1 MEKYNQKE
9 IESKWQDTWEKN
21 KQFESQMD
29 FSMPKKYIVP
39 MFPYPSGNIHMGH
52 MRNYTISD
60 VISRY
65 WRNKGYNVCH
75 PIGWDSFGMPA
86 ETAAITNNIHPM
98 DWTRKNINKMR
109 EQMKSMGIS
118 FDWSKE
124 ISTCEKDYWKW
135 EQKFFID
142 MWKTGF
148 IERKSGIVNWDPV
161 DESVIAN
168 EQVIN
173 GRGWRSGAIIEQKE
187 MVQYYFKT
195 TMFAEEMYN
204 DIEKIKEKWPEII
217 TKQQREWIGKSE
229 GHEVEF
235 SDSVVCF
242 TTKADT
248 IMDVKFIAVPMDS
261 GEERIIGNV
270 KHPIT
275 GDIIP
280 IYTCNYVIDGYGTGY
295 VMGVPN
301 DDKRDRDFARRHNI
315 EFSEEKN
322 IIDITNFDFIK
333 KKTNYKIKDWC
344 VSRQRYWG
352 TPIPMIHCPKCGVI
366 PNENTVEAPIDV
378 VFNGKGNPIKN
389 HPTWKNISCPK
400 CGSDAEKETD
410 TMDTFVQSSWYF
422 IRYISNFDGEKF
434 DSESIKYW
442 FPVDY
447 YIGGPEHAVSHMIY
461 SRFFWRVFK
470 KMGYIDSDIVDPFDT
485 VICQGMVKN
494 GGKKMSKSSG
504 NGVSPDE
511 IIEKWGADVSRMY
524 IMFAGPSDQDIEWSD
539 KNIIGSFRFINKFW
553 NGQYSIDKIEYKPT
567 EFDRF
572 AREQIVMMPDRIQ
585 RVYEKNYNFNTIV
598 AFAMTVYN
606 AISKTS
612 DPDIWRDGYKAIIDA
627 ISPICPHVC
636 DEIKSN
642 IFGSS
647 K

>member
-1 MEKYNQKE
+1 
-9 IESKWQDTWEKN
+9 
-21 KQFESQMD
+21 
-29 FSMPKKYIVP
+29 
-39 MFPYPSGNIHMGH
+39 
-52 MRNYTISD
+52 
-60 VISRY
+60 
-65 WRNKGYNVCH
+65 
-75 PIGWDSFGMPA
+75 
-86 ETAAITNNIHPM
+86 
-98 DWTRKNINKMR
+98 
-109 EQMKSMGIS
+109 
-118 FDWSKE
+118 
-124 ISTCEKDYWKW
+124 
-135 EQKFFID
+135 
-142 MWKTGF
+142 
-148 IERKSGIVNWDPV
+148 
-161 DESVIAN
+161 
-168 EQVIN
+168 
-173 GRGWRSGAIIEQKE
+173 
-187 MVQYYFKT
+187 
-195 TMFAEEMYN
+195 MFAEEMYN

-261 GEERIIGNV
+261 AEERIIGRV

-322 IIDITNFDFIK
+322 IVDITKFDFIN

-366 PNENTVEAPIDV
+366 PNENTIEAPIDV

-434 DSESIKYW
+434 DSEAIKYW

-567 EFDRF
+567 EFEDL
-572 AREQIVMMPDRIQ
+572 
-585 RVYEKNYNFNTIV
+585 
-598 AFAMTVYN
+598 
-606 AISKTS
+606 
-612 DPDIWRDGYKAIIDA
+612 
-627 ISPICPHVC
+627 HVN
-636 DEIKSN
+636 KLR
-642 IFGSS
+642 
-647 K
+647 